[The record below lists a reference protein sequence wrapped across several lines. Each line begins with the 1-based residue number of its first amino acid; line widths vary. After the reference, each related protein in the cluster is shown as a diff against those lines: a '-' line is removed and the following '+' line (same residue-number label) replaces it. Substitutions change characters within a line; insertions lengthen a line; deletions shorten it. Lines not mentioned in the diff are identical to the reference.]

1 MKKDCTTCRYAY
13 FETRLSGRRNLAIG
27 DCNVPIELPHSFVDL
42 RRELPRKRAISKHTS
57 PDCPLWEVMK

>member
-13 FETRLSGRRNLAIG
+13 FETTTGGRMLTIG

-42 RRELPRKRAISKHTS
+42 RRELPMKKAISKHTA